1 MKNMFVCFFASR
13 LKTLPAL
20 RPAGR
25 LTHSSVAHP
34 PFTLIELLVVIAI
47 IAILASMLLPALNK
61 ARDKAKESS
70 CLSNLKQHGSVL
82 GLYADDN
89 KDYIPQGKNSTL
101 SSPFSGLCTSTNW
114 GWFAYTAPYFGG
126 RVKNFNE
133 IEAPVPQVYYCPAE
147 NGKVVTIAY
156 CPPWNVAYDAPAS
169 GIYLWGKLSR
179 VKTPSKKVWLM
190 EAIRPQW
197 FNPSDR
203 NQYGSDHSDGKRTM
217 AAFFDG
223 HTEARMTNF
232 LWDHRFSYLDGY
244 F

>member
-1 MKNMFVCFFASR
+1 MFTQSA
-13 LKTLPAL
+13 
-20 RPAGR
+20 
-25 LTHSSVAHP
+25 
-34 PFTLIELLVVIAI
+34 FTLIELLVVIAI
-47 IAILASMLLPALNK
+47 IAILAAMLLPALNK

-101 SSPFSGLCTSTNW
+101 STPFGGLCTSTNW
-114 GWFAYTAPYFGG
+114 GWFVYTAPYFGG
-126 RVKNFNE
+126 RANGFNA
-133 IEAPVPQVYYCPAE
+133 IEAPVPKVYYCPAE
-147 NGKVVTIAY
+147 DGKVVTIAY

-169 GIYLWGKLSR
+169 GIYLWGKLSK

-197 FNPSDR
+197 FNPNDR
-203 NQYGSDHSDGKRTM
+203 NQYGSDHYDGKRSM
-217 AAFFDG
+217 AVFFDG
-223 HTEARMTNF
+223 HSTAQTTNF
-232 LWDHRFSYLDGY
+232 LWDHRASYLDGY

>member
-1 MKNMFVCFFASR
+1 MKN
-13 LKTLPAL
+13 K
-20 RPAGR
+20 
-25 LTHSSVAHP
+25 
-34 PFTLIELLVVIAI
+34 FTLIELLVVIAI
-47 IAILASMLLPALNK
+47 IAILAAMLLPALNK

-101 SSPFSGLCTSTNW
+101 SSPFGGLCTSTNW
-114 GWFAYTAPYFGG
+114 GWYVYTAPYFGG
-126 RVKNFNE
+126 RANGFNT
-133 IEAPVPQVYYCPAE
+133 IEAPVPKVYYCPAE
-147 NGKVVTIAY
+147 DGKVVTIAY

-197 FNPSDR
+197 FNPNDR
-203 NQYGSDHSDGKRTM
+203 NQYGSDHYDGNRTM
-217 AAFFDG
+217 AVFFDG
-223 HTEARMTNF
+223 HSTAQMTNF
-232 LWDHRFSYLDGY
+232 LWNHRFSYLDGY